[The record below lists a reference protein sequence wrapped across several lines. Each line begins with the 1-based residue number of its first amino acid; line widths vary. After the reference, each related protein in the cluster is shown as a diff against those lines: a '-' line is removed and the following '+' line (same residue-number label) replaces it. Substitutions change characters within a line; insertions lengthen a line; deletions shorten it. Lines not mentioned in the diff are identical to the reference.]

1 MLGYVLKSSH
11 IRTNLFSYSERK
23 LGMGQEGNKKLDEAY
38 AGLEQETP
46 DRVTRVIRWLRDPD
60 SKWVRLP
67 LGLLLVV
74 GGFFGFLP
82 VLGIEFIPVGL
93 LLIAQDVPFLR
104 KPVGK
109 FTLWLESQWLRVK
122 KWWQTK
128 KKK

>member
-1 MLGYVLKSSH
+1 
-11 IRTNLFSYSERK
+11 
-23 LGMGQEGNKKLDEAY
+23 MGQEGNEKLDQAY

-46 DRVTRVIRWLRDPD
+46 DRVTRVIRWLRDPN

-67 LGLLLVV
+67 LGFLLVA

-109 FTLWLESQWLRVK
+109 FTLWLESQWVKVK

-128 KKK
+128 RKRGF